1 MAPRLLLFA
10 GAPEAG
16 SLDWQEPG
24 LLDSFIDPIARFAG
38 LSISSDQQI
47 ISITPDLTS
56 TSAAQPSWRSLP
68 LERQHLTT
76 GLTQSFDRHHL
87 FTGITQ
93 QKDSQGASFLVTS
106 QVSSFIEELSQAP
119 GAESHASSLESAE
132 QVLSQFYE
140 ESYARHEDVQSS
152 QIAPASDMCS
162 SFTSDEFSAS
172 FDSPLRPFRAAK
184 DIPIAGHLNNLRDV
198 PNAVYLNSI
207 HPQTMTVNLII
218 GIISIPEPR
227 AIKTRRGAPVEL
239 IEVLAGDETKS
250 GFGINFWLSSSQ
262 SAQGDMRSLLSGL
275 RPRDVVLIR
284 NVALSSFRGK
294 VYGQSLRK
302 DMTKVHLLYRNRVDK
317 NDVGG
322 CYSAADLAVDEPAPP
337 QVERTR
343 RVREWVLKFVG
354 AGTAQ
359 QKGKGR
365 AFEAV
370 KEVLPPDTQ

>member
-1 MAPRLLLFA
+1 
-10 GAPEAG
+10 
-16 SLDWQEPG
+16 
-24 LLDSFIDPIARFAG
+24 
-38 LSISSDQQI
+38 
-47 ISITPDLTS
+47 
-56 TSAAQPSWRSLP
+56 
-68 LERQHLTT
+68 
-76 GLTQSFDRHHL
+76 
-87 FTGITQ
+87 
-93 QKDSQGASFLVTS
+93 
-106 QVSSFIEELSQAP
+106 
-119 GAESHASSLESAE
+119 
-132 QVLSQFYE
+132 
-140 ESYARHEDVQSS
+140 
-152 QIAPASDMCS
+152 
-162 SFTSDEFSAS
+162 
-172 FDSPLRPFRAAK
+172 
-184 DIPIAGHLNNLRDV
+184 
-198 PNAVYLNSI
+198 VYLNSI